1 MNDFDYY
8 VFTQNN
14 KLKGADLW
22 FALKAKDNKAI
33 DDLIE
38 DGFVPAILEK
48 IKLALS
54 EECFSE
60 AEALKML
67 LLDIIGK
74 EDNPTIYQEANVFLD
89 SMIEEAKEGC
99 IIV

>member
-1 MNDFDYY
+1 M
-8 VFTQNN
+8 
-14 KLKGADLW
+14 
-22 FALKAKDNKAI
+22 KAKDNQAI
-33 DDLIE
+33 DDLIQ

-54 EECFSE
+54 EECFGE

-74 EDNPTIYQEANVFLD
+74 EDNTTIYEEANVFLD

>member
-1 MNDFDYY
+1 MNEFDYY
-8 VFTQNN
+8 VFAQNN
-14 KLKGADLW
+14 KLQSVDLW
-22 FALKAKDNKAI
+22 FALKAKDNEEIEK
-33 DDLIE
+33 LIK

-48 IKLALS
+48 IKMAL
-54 EECFSE
+54 EENSFNE

-74 EDNPTIYQEANVFLD
+74 EDNPTIYKEADLFLD

>member
-22 FALKAKDNKAI
+22 FALKAKDNQAI
-33 DDLIE
+33 DDLIQ

-48 IKLALS
+48 IKLAL
-54 EECFSE
+54 
-60 AEALKML
+60 
-67 LLDIIGK
+67 
-74 EDNPTIYQEANVFLD
+74 
-89 SMIEEAKEGC
+89 
-99 IIV
+99 